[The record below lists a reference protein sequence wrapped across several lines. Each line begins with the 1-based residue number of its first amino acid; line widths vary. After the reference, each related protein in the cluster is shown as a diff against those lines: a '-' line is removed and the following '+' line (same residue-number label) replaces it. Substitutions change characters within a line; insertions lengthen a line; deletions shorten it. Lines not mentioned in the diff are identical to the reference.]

1 MKLGGVGI
9 EEFVRFKPKMYSF
22 LVGDNSEHK
31 EQKGMNSNVVATIS
45 HTE

>member
-22 LVGDNSEHK
+22 LVGDNSEHERAK
-31 EQKGMNSNVVATIS
+31 RHQL
-45 HTE
+45 